1 MWKAYTQS
9 AVKNNRAASAA
20 IITAVLISAAFIS
33 LISGIFYN
41 LWTDNIRRI
50 IAAEGDWHGT
60 LTARWTEDS
69 LSLVQRALNVD
80 RVVLEAPEAD
90 GRQAARIYLKNP
102 RTTYEDLPALAG
114 LAGIDSQDPSAVQYN
129 NLLLTQY
136 FIYSPQEK
144 KDPPLLLGFYLCVLV
159 VLCFSLILIIYNAFS
174 VSMNARLHQLGILQS
189 VGATPRQIRAAL
201 MQEAFALSLLPMLL
215 GIGAGIGLNAAFV
228 HFSNLIGSGVQ
239 RQAAVFDYSPW
250 VFLAALAAC
259 LLTVGLSA
267 WVPARRLSRMT
278 PMEAIRG
285 GDSKAVE
292 KVRSFRLLSRL
303 FGLEGELARKSL
315 YVRRKAFRT
324 ATVSLTLSFLVFSVF
339 LNFMTLSDISTRQTY
354 FERYKDKWDL
364 LATLEDADAA
374 DPALLARIR
383 DIPNVKSGTAYRKV
397 NASTTLSPE
406 LLSDELKALGGPEAL
421 KDTGI
426 TVENGNYRVQAPIL
440 VLDDDSFQAY
450 CEKAGIHADE
460 SGAPS
465 AVTVNRIW
473 DNTSS
478 HFREP
483 VYKPFIRQADGE
495 TLTLYSPG
503 GKSVQLETTAF
514 TDQTPELR
522 EEYEDFAL
530 MQVMPESAFARIAGN
545 FERGALYINLLTA
558 SEEQIAG
565 AEADLAGL
573 LDQTGSAYHIENR
586 QADETYNTAARNAL
600 NLIMGVLCGL
610 MAFIGIANVFAN
622 VLGHISQRK
631 REFVRYL
638 SVGMTPGGVWRVLS
652 MEALIIGLKPIL
664 ISLPFNVLFIIFA
677 VNASRLA
684 PAVFIQ
690 SMPLI
695 PLVAFAIVIL
705 AAVGLAYAVGGRIIC
720 RSAIA
725 DTLKDDTLF

>member
-1 MWKAYTQS
+1 MWKAYTRS

-41 LWTDNIRRI
+41 LWTDNIRRT
-50 IAAEGDWHGT
+50 IAAEGDWQGT
-60 LTARWTEDS
+60 LTAQWTEDS
-69 LSLVQRALNVD
+69 LSLVQRAPNVD
-80 RVVLEAPEAD
+80 RVVLEAPAAD

-159 VLCFSLILIIYNAFS
+159 VLCFSLVLIIYNAFS

-228 HFSNLIGSGVQ
+228 HFSNLIGSEVQ

-303 FGLEGELARKSL
+303 FGLEGELAGKSL

-339 LNFMTLSDISTRQTY
+339 LNFMTLSDISTQQTY

-364 LATLEDADAA
+364 LATLEEADAA

-383 DIPNVKSGTAYRKV
+383 EIPGVESGTAYRKV
-397 NASTTLSPE
+397 DATTTLSPE

-426 TVENGNYRVQAPIL
+426 TVENGSYRVQAPIL
-440 VLDDDSFQAY
+440 VLDDASFQAY
-450 CEKAGIHADE
+450 CEKAGIRADE
-460 SGAPS
+460 SAAPP

-478 HFREP
+478 HFRAP
-483 VYKPFIRQADGE
+483 VYKPFIRQADAE
-495 TLTLYSPG
+495 ILTLYSPG

-530 MQVMPESAFARIAGN
+530 MQVMPESTFARIAGN
-545 FERGALYINLLTA
+545 FERGALYISLLTA
-558 SEEQIAG
+558 SEDQIAG
-565 AEADLAGL
+565 AEAELAGL
-573 LDQTGSAYHIENR
+573 LDQTGSACRIENR
-586 QADETYNTAARNAL
+586 QADEAYNTAARNAL
-600 NLIMGVLCGL
+600 NVIMGVLCGL

-631 REFVRYL
+631 REFARYL

-652 MEALIIGLKPIL
+652 MEALIIGLRPIL

-677 VNASRLA
+677 VNASKLA

-695 PLVAFAIVIL
+695 PLAAFAIVVL
-705 AAVGLAYAVGGRIIC
+705 AAVGLAYAAGGRIIC